1 MQKPN
6 SIGDWIGKITKEGAT
21 ASSQAGLLKT
31 IEIAGIIIILF
42 IFLILVGLPWYI
54 GVIFIAIAIG
64 MVGLGFLKVK
74 RIESIKLQNQV
85 KQTQPIQNYQGEKII
100 NSIAGIMRTGVG
112 SGSTSVLGVGEVSH
126 PENAMVITNKR
137 ILLIF
142 VPIAGAD
149 KIIDGADINV
159 WQWLLAKKDI
169 ENKLRNMLNSMA
181 IVDILRSDRRN
192 FSIDYNNIERVKF
205 GNISKSIEIIT
216 KDGKKFKYSIRD
228 KKDFEKAKTLFQNFT
243 V

>member
-1 MQKPN
+1 MPG
-6 SIGDWIGKITKEGAT
+6 SIGDLIGKITKEGAT

-31 IEIAGIIIILF
+31 IEMAVIIIVLF
-42 IFLILVGLPWYI
+42 IFLIIVGLPWYI

-74 RIESIKLQNQV
+74 RVESVKLQNQV
-85 KQTQPIQNYQGEKII
+85 KQTQPIQTYQGEKVI
-100 NSIAGIMRTGVG
+100 NYIAGIMRTGMG
-112 SGSTSVLGVGEVSH
+112 SGSSSVLGVGKVSH
-126 PENAMVITNKR
+126 PENAIVITNKR
-137 ILLIF
+137 IVLVF

-169 ENKLRNMLNSMA
+169 ENKLKNMLSSMS
-181 IVDILRSDRRN
+181 IVDILKSDGRN
-192 FSIDYNNIERVKF
+192 FAIDYNNIERIKF

-216 KDGKKFKYSIRD
+216 KDRKKFKYSIRD
-228 KKDFEKAKTLFQNFT
+228 KKDFEKAKTLFQNFIK
-243 V
+243 